1 MANKHNEKQKQ
12 NNIMK
17 YLDNKIVQL
26 VLIYLAWIV
35 AHYVAAHL
43 YVCVCVPTTLWG
55 FMMSPISV
63 ASPHCQGLSWFIY
76 NSGLTICNMWLLLG
90 AWIISKLVIF
100 RK

>member
-1 MANKHNEKQKQ
+1 MQSFVMTIMIWDYNGKIEMANKHNEKQKQ

-43 YVCVCVPTTLWG
+43 YVCVCVFQQP
-55 FMMSPISV
+55 
-63 ASPHCQGLSWFIY
+63 
-76 NSGLTICNMWLLLG
+76 SGDL
-90 AWIISKLVIF
+90 
-100 RK
+100 